1 MGGNFYFL
9 FFSTN
14 PSLPHLRCLE
24 KYSFVHNVSHSGLS
38 IKCENFFIF
47 YYLPIPSPS
56 FGAPK
61 KVFICKLNES

>member
-38 IKCENFFIF
+38 IKCESSMVLEFFYF
-47 YYLPIPSPS
+47 LLSTNPHS
-56 FGAPK
+56 FIWGA
-61 KVFICKLNES
+61 